1 MCFVFELD
9 FALIFSF
16 LANSKAPAVPVCSQ
30 LSMERRWEMVQ
41 WSCNIQLQ
49 RSVEKSDAKSS
60 DTSPRWPMRETIG
73 LGR

>member
-1 MCFVFELD
+1 M
-9 FALIFSF
+9 
-16 LANSKAPAVPVCSQ
+16 PVCSQ
-30 LSMERRWEMVQ
+30 LSMESRWEMVQ

-60 DTSPRWPMRETIG
+60 DTMKEMLR

>member
-1 MCFVFELD
+1 
-9 FALIFSF
+9 
-16 LANSKAPAVPVCSQ
+16 VPVGSQ

-60 DTSPRWPMRETIG
+60 ETSTRWPMREM
-73 LGR
+73 LRFGR